1 MPEARL
7 LKADGIDQDAVGGD
21 LILMKLDT
29 RHVMILNPTARV
41 LWDVL
46 DEFPS
51 RSELLGLLCEAYA
64 ERPRA
69 ELERDLDQVLDTLT
83 AQRFLNAA

>member
-7 LKADGIDQDAVGGD
+7 SKADSIDEDAVGGD
-21 LILMKLDT
+21 LILMKLDNRQVT
-29 RHVMILNPTARV
+29 ILNPTARV
-41 LWDVL
+41 LWELL
-46 DEFPS
+46 DEFPT

-69 ELERDLDQVLDTLT
+69 ELERDLDQVIDTLT
-83 AQRFLNAA
+83 AQHFLNAA

>member
-7 LKADGIDQDAVGGD
+7 SKAGSIDEDAVDGD

-29 RHVMILNPTARV
+29 RVVTILNPTARV
-41 LWDVL
+41 LWELL
-46 DEFPS
+46 DEFPT
-51 RSELLGLLCEAYA
+51 RSELLGLLCESYA
-64 ERPRA
+64 ERPRT
-69 ELERDLDQVLDTLT
+69 ELERDLDQVIDTLT